1 MSDENQWASTAGDTG
16 NVLQGTALGALLSGN
31 GAAAGF
37 SINYERV
44 PQSIA
49 DLEHAADYLQSQ
61 SEVARRLASIPS
73 PGIDGVSLN
82 AVDQIGKWASDSG
95 ANNLEANLL
104 AGAKQ
109 LRDLAHKL
117 RDDLK
122 TYLQVE
128 ELNIPTTATPG
139 LPLPSA
145 GQSL

>member
-1 MSDENQWASTAGDTG
+1 MSDENQVAGAAGDTG

-49 DLEHAADYLQSQ
+49 DLEHAAKYLEDQAA
-61 SEVARRLASIPS
+61 VARSLASIPA
-73 PGIDGVSLN
+73 PGLDGVSLN
-82 AVDQIGKWASDSG
+82 AVAQIGKWASDSG
-95 ANNLEANLL
+95 ANNLEANLA

-109 LRDLAHKL
+109 LQNLAQRL
-117 RDDLK
+117 REDLK

-128 ELNIPTTATPG
+128 ELNIPTTPSPG

-145 GQSL
+145 ERSL